1 MATTLNVMVNILDAS
16 IPYGD
21 TGDDYI
27 TIDLVHDYLIWTKDG
42 GAVVKDKMTAEP
54 TAEELN
60 ANATIISDDAPTEV
74 GLCLLMDYSHAS
86 GYYTRKVIGMGENK
100 QYVYAFSFDGATA
113 SEPQLEAWDDSNHDS
128 TDKHVLGGGGT
139 PYDSFVKG
147 VCTTL
152 ALPGTG
158 WSGDAIAGASDVL
171 LLNNGNG
178 ALDALATGE
187 TSQELYANLKIV
199 IPQSYPTP
207 SVETFVLTVRFSWN

>member
-1 MATTLNVMVNILDAS
+1 MATNLTVRINDTDAD
-16 IPYGD
+16 IAYGES
-21 TGDDYI
+21 GAGY
-27 TIDLVHDYLIWTKDG
+27 IDLDLINDYLIWTAGSDDVQAG
-42 GAVVKDKMTAEP
+42 EDEP
-54 TAEELN
+54 TSEELN
-60 ANATIISDDAPTEV
+60 SASSLIDDSVEV
-74 GLCLLMDYSHAS
+74 QVAHCLLFDYSADILEE
-86 GYYTRKVIGMGENK
+86 VEGMGANK
-100 QYVYAFSFDGATA
+100 KFVFCFGFDGDTA

-158 WSGDAIAGASDVL
+158 WSGSAIAGSSDVL
-171 LLNNGNG
+171 LLNNGTG

-187 TSQELYANLKIV
+187 TSQELYANLKIS

-207 SVETFVLTVRFSWN
+207 SVETFVLTIRYTFN